1 MIWVNG
7 EPSDS
12 VPADDNSV
20 VHGVGVFETLRT
32 YGSIPFRMQAHLRRL
47 HDSAQALGI
56 PCDVQTVEEECRHHC
71 GTDVS
76 LRITLTGSGNRILQI
91 RPIDASYIATSR
103 WVAPIESPPTL
114 GLPGT
119 VKHTSRAPWLAAAAA
134 LGVDEVLLCA
144 RDGRILEANR
154 SNVFAVQD
162 GTIKTPPLDGDQ
174 LEGVTRG
181 ALLEAAREAGL
192 PIEEVPLYSWEE
204 FDALYLSSTLK
215 ELSPVVKFGE
225 EELQGW
231 DPLGE
236 ALLAAF
242 RALVGRECS

>member
-1 MIWVNG
+1 MILVNG
-7 EPSDS
+7 ETVDRI
-12 VPADDNSV
+12 PADDSGV

-32 YGSIPFRMQAHLRRL
+32 YGTVPFRLGAHLRRL
-47 HDSAQALGI
+47 QDSAVALGI
-56 PCDVQTVEEECRHHC
+56 PCDLEVIERECLQHC
-71 GTDVS
+71 HQDVS
-76 LRITLTGSGNRILQI
+76 QRVTLTGGGNRILQI
-91 RPIDASYIATSR
+91 RPIDSTYVGRSL
-103 WVAPIESPPTL
+103 WVAPIESPPTV

-134 LGVDEVLLCA
+134 LEVDEVLLCA

-154 SNVFAVQD
+154 SHVFAVQE

-181 ALLEAAREAGL
+181 ALLDAAREAGL
-192 PIEEVPLYSWEE
+192 PLEEAPLYSWEE

-215 ELSPVVKFGE
+215 ELAPVVKLGE
-225 EELQGW
+225 EPLRGW
-231 DPLGE
+231 EPLGE

-242 RALVGRECS
+242 RSLVGRECA